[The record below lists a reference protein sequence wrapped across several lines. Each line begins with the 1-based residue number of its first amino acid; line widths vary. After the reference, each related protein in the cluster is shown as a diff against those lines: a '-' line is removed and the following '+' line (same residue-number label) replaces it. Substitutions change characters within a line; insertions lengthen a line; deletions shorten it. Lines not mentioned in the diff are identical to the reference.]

1 MKISGKKAN
10 WRASPGRVVTM
21 AITTRTRI
29 VPAEGPPPVRGKLN
43 YLCRDQQPRVAERSK
58 PCWLLEAA
66 PIQGKFIGHDGKVT
80 AFVTVGDVPVA
91 EAANDPG

>member
-29 VPAEGPPPVRGKLN
+29 APAEGPPPVRGKLN

-58 PCWLLEAA
+58 PCWLLEAV
-66 PIQGKFIGHDGKVT
+66 PIQGKFIGHDGRVT
-80 AFVTVGDVPVA
+80 AFVTVGDVRVV